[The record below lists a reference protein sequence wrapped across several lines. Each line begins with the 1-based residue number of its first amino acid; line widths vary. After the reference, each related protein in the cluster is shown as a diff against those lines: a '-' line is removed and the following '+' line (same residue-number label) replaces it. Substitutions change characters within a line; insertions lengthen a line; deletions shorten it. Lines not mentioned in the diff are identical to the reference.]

1 MQALEKRLEE
11 NLHMERHMEHLQ
23 QDLLVIDQEKNQ
35 ILAKLN
41 KAEQHIEVLT
51 ATVDTLSA
59 VSSVETLFQRQ
70 SPVCWGT
77 VQ

>member
-70 SPVCWGT
+70 SPVC
-77 VQ
+77 